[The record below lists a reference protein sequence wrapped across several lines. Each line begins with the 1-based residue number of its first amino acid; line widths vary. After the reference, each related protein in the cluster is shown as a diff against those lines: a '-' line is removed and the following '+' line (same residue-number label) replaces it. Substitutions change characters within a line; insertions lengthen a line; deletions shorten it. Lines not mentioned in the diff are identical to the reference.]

1 MRHVLWVVLA
11 ASTIG
16 CTIKER
22 DQKGPEVH
30 IEMEQSFV
38 QISDTFPGESFML
51 DTDPNYSID
60 IRIDTIAGEEDDST
74 STTYSAVTSI
84 DATFT
89 VPTITV
95 PTVAYTKDDLSD
107 DVTFMSSSPL
117 VIPASAK
124 GQVMTIHVEGTDGN
138 GLASNVI
145 DFTAKLE

>member
-1 MRHVLWVVLA
+1 MRVILVVALA
-11 ASTIG
+11 A

-30 IEMEQSFV
+30 IEMQQSFV
-38 QISDTFPGESFML
+38 QVSDQSPGEAFML

-60 IRIDTIAGEEDDST
+60 IQITTVSGEEDEAD
-74 STTYSAVTSI
+74 STTYSQVESI

-95 PTVAYTKDDLSD
+95 PAVSYTEDDSSV
-107 DVTFMSSSPL
+107 DVTYMSSAPL

-124 GQVMTIHVEGTDGN
+124 GQKMTIHVEGKDGN
-138 GLASNVI
+138 GLSSNVI
-145 DFTAKLE
+145 DFTANLE